1 MPTKKK
7 NDTEEAE
14 VVEEETS
21 TTLAIAVQDMPIT
34 WTMVKGFA
42 STASI
47 PTRYHGKPYD
57 ILTTMKMGQE
67 LGVPPLEALNEIYI
81 VNGKPSASG
90 KLLAAMIWR
99 AGHIIIV
106 DPSAEGAVVRSWRKI
121 NDKYHEMPEVSFL
134 KVDAERANLMDKE
147 TYQQYPQ
154 AMMAWRA
161 ITLAARLHFPDVVS
175 SIGYVPEEHG
185 LDDTVM
191 MEAEANVTEIL
202 DAEIVEDAPA
212 AMDGGYE

>member
-1 MPTKKK
+1 MTPAKKK
-7 NDTEEAE
+7 KPDDTE
-14 VVEEETS
+14 
-21 TTLAIAVQDMPIT
+21 TTALALAVQDMPIT

-42 STASI
+42 TTASI
-47 PTRYHGKPYD
+47 PTRYHDKPYD

-106 DPSAEGAVVRSWRKI
+106 DPSPKGATVRCWRKI
-121 NDKYHEMPEVSFL
+121 NGKYHEMPEVSFMRE
-134 KVDAERANLMDKE
+134 DAERANLMDKD
-147 TYQQYPQ
+147 TYQQYPA

-185 LDDTVM
+185 LEDMDM
-191 MEAEANVTEIL
+191 MEAEKNVTEIL

-212 AMDGGYE
+212 AMEGGYE

>member
-1 MPTKKK
+1 MPKK
-7 NDTEEAE
+7 NDTEPEVEAE
-14 VVEEETS
+14 
-21 TTLAIAVQDMPIT
+21 TTALAIAVADMPIT

-42 STASI
+42 TTASI
-47 PTRYHGKPYD
+47 PTRYHNKPYD

-99 AGHIIIV
+99 AGHIIIA
-106 DPSAEGAVVRSWRKI
+106 DPSAKGATVKSWRKI
-121 NDKYHEMPEVSFL
+121 NGKYHEMPEVSFTV
-134 KVDAERANLMDKE
+134 VDAKRAGLMDKD

-154 AMMAWRA
+154 SMMAWRA
-161 ITLAARLHFPDVVS
+161 ITLAARLHFPDIIS

-185 LDDTVM
+185 LEDTVM

-202 DAEIVEDAPA
+202 QGEVVDDAPS
-212 AMDGGYE
+212 AMEGGYE